1 MPQLP
6 DTELMKVTEVS
17 DAANVSTFV
26 IEPLSPGYGMTI
38 GNSLRRILLSSL
50 EGSAVS
56 FVRIDGATHE
66 FTTIKGM
73 KEDVVDLIINLKS
86 LRVRLTDPN
95 ETSATV
101 KLNVKGAKEVTA
113 ADFTASSEIEFADP
127 THYLATLGEGA
138 KLGIEIVIER
148 GRGYVPAE
156 RKPADD
162 RPLGTIAVDSI
173 FTPIKKLHYQVD
185 NTRVGGMTNY
195 DKLTMQLTTDGTLHP
210 RDALAQA
217 NTMLMEH
224 LQIIA
229 GFTGQTVEIGA
240 LPEPTPIT
248 VITAKKATKAKTKKS
263 AKTEEVAE
271 DETR

>member
-6 DTELMKVTEVS
+6 DTELMKVTEIS
-17 DAANVSTFV
+17 DAPNVSTFV

-56 FVRIDGATHE
+56 YVRIDGATHE

-73 KEDVVDLIINLKS
+73 KEDVVDLIINLKA
-86 LRVRLTDPN
+86 LRVHLTDPN
-95 ETSATV
+95 ATTATV
-101 KLNVKGAKEVTA
+101 KLVVKGSKDVTA
-113 ADFTASSEIEFADP
+113 ADFAPSSDVEFAKPD
-127 THYLATLGEGA
+127 HHLATLGDGA
-138 KLGIEIVIER
+138 KLSLEIVIER

-156 RKPADD
+156 RKPAEN

-195 DKLTMQLTTDGTLHP
+195 DKLTMQLTTDGTIHP
-210 RDALAQA
+210 RDAMARA

-229 GFTGQTVEIGA
+229 GFTGQSVEIGA
-240 LPEPTPIT
+240 LPEPTPVT
-248 VITAKKATKAKTKKS
+248 AAAAKKVAKPKAKKS
-263 AKTEEVAE
+263 AKTEVTE